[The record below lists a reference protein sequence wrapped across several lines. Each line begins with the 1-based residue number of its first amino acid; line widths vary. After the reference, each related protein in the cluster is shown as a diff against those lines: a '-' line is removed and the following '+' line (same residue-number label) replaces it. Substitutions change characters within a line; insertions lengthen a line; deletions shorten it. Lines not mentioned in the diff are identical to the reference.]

1 MVGAAILDAAMADK
15 DSKILDFV
23 RQPDSQTCQA
33 AACARLMGTQDV
45 HSVREELLLIA
56 RRRGSSAGDPYVMGE
71 LLAER
76 CRYYKFDGNASLN
89 DARKAL
95 DEGCDLIT
103 HGWFTGSGHVIGISA
118 VELDSSNLS
127 YKFVCEDPWAEF
139 DFPSWTYSSQGGND
153 VLYSSYGM
161 YAACVVGQSPSHAHA
176 IYNRGELNSAAGGMW
191 LHIVRN

>member
-1 MVGAAILDAAMADK
+1 MVGIGYWITTMADT

-33 AACARLMGTQDV
+33 AACARLIGTHDV
-45 HSVREELLLIA
+45 HGVREELLMIA

-76 CRYYKFDGNASLN
+76 CRYYKFNDNASLN

-95 DEGCDLIT
+95 EEGCDLIT

-118 VELDSSNLS
+118 VQPDPSNLS

-139 DFPSWTYSSQGGND
+139 DFPIWAYSGQGGND
-153 VLYSSYGM
+153 VLYSSYGI
-161 YAACVVGQSPSHAHA
+161 YAACVVGQSPSHARA
-176 IYNRGELNSAAGGMW
+176 IYDRGELNSATGGMW